1 MNERIIIS
9 YIIIILL
16 RPLHLFIVMYDIYRR
31 KKTGGTMNI
40 RANKIVIEDA
50 AVKVVFETLK
60 EIHRNKL
67 TLEVDSVLV
76 KVSQLASKAQ
86 EKSPTS
92 KLGYIM
98 FYLDYIYSNASITLL
113 NDSQKFM
120 LTIDG
125 STNYLEA
132 DDLVDKLS
140 LFSVKLFH
148 KCKEEGN
155 KYTDRVLNT
164 L

>member
-1 MNERIIIS
+1 
-9 YIIIILL
+9 
-16 RPLHLFIVMYDIYRR
+16 
-31 KKTGGTMNI
+31 MNI
-40 RANKIVIEDA
+40 KANKINIEDE
-50 AVKVVFETLK
+50 AVKVIFETLK
-60 EIHRNKL
+60 EIHKDRL
-67 TLEVDSVLV
+67 TLEIDSVLA
-76 KVSQLASKAQ
+76 KASQLEIKAQ
-86 EKSPTS
+86 EASSTS

-98 FYLDYIYSNASITLL
+98 FYLDYIYSNTSITLL
-113 NDSQKFM
+113 EDSQRFM
-120 LTIDG
+120 LTIEG

-148 KCKEEGN
+148 KCKMEGN

>member
-1 MNERIIIS
+1 
-9 YIIIILL
+9 
-16 RPLHLFIVMYDIYRR
+16 MYDIYRR

-40 RANKIVIEDA
+40 KANKINIEDE
-50 AVKVVFETLK
+50 AVKVIFETLK
-60 EIHRNKL
+60 EIHKDRL
-67 TLEVDSVLV
+67 TLEIDSVLA
-76 KVSQLASKAQ
+76 KASQLEIKAQ
-86 EKSPTS
+86 EASSTS

-98 FYLDYIYSNASITLL
+98 FYLDYIYSNTSITLL
-113 NDSQKFM
+113 EDSQRFM
-120 LTIDG
+120 LTIEG

-148 KCKEEGN
+148 KCKMEGN